1 MQVTVR
7 GYLTLRPII
16 GERVTVAITASGMSL
31 GELIEYLSDQF
42 GDELDRWIFV
52 PGTRE
57 INRYCAILINGS
69 HYTHLQNR
77 LETQLQDGDE
87 VALFPPIA
95 GG

>member
-1 MQVTVR
+1 MPVTVR

-16 GERVTVAITASGMSL
+16 GERLEVAISAGEMSL
-31 GELIEYLSDQF
+31 GELVKHLSDQF
-42 GDELDRWIFV
+42 GEELDRWLFV
-52 PGTRE
+52 PKTRE

-69 HYTHLQNR
+69 HYTHLPDH